1 MSKKT
6 IYILSGVVLIIA
18 AAAMIW
24 YFWGQKS
31 KIYETDLVSGN
42 SGWTQE
48 QNYDFQKS
56 IVDASDKYLE
66 AVLATNEVFF
76 TKIESTTYQEW
87 KQKLDEAVQSWGE
100 LDDIMRDALLLYD
113 ELGIPRE
120 EVQA

>member
-1 MSKKT
+1 MNKK
-6 IYILSGVVLIIA
+6 IYIIISVIALAAVAVLIWHLVNNRVIKEE
-18 AAAMIW
+18 IP
-24 YFWGQKS
+24 
-31 KIYETDLVSGN
+31 LVSGN